1 MENEP
6 KIAEKEPVLIME
18 EMLEKPLI
26 PEGVDQLVPA
36 MNVNVPEPQPE
47 KPAVTD
53 EQCVGMLTDI
63 LDTIKSDR
71 NDVSEYIDKFAD
83 LVINDGDAT
92 TSSKEALI
100 NLIKVKVDLSD
111 KMLKAADLISR
122 LRGKNTYAYS
132 GPHLNAMQQNNFN
145 IGTEE
150 TNFDR
155 KEIIRAINHAKKK
168 KG

>member
-1 MENEP
+1 MDNEQ
-6 KIAEKEPVLIME
+6 KTAEKPPVLIME
-18 EMLEKPLI
+18 EVPDQPLI

-36 MNVNVPEPQPE
+36 MNVNVPEAQPE

-63 LDTIKSDR
+63 MDTIKSDR
-71 NDVSEYIDKFAD
+71 HDVYIDRFAD

-122 LRGKNTYAYS
+122 LRSKNTYAYS

-155 KEIIRAINHAKKK
+155 KEIIRALNQAKKK
-168 KG
+168 KDKS